1 MTFGLICIHLSNLEH
16 KGGIMILSPKYS
28 CLIIAFVLTLF
39 GAISVQSQ
47 INERELINYAYES
60 TYKPEESEK
69 IIIVNANILTG
80 NGDSILDASILMQ
93 KNKIVA
99 IGKDLDQTDA
109 LVIDAEGK
117 WVTPGIIDIHSHMGV
132 YPAPSLRSN
141 SDGNEA
147 TSPTTPHVWAE
158 HSVWTQDPQY
168 TLALKGGITTF
179 HVLVGSAN
187 LIGGRG
193 VTLKNIRSRTVQ
205 GMKFPNAPYTLKM
218 ACGENPKR
226 VYGGRKS
233 EPSTRMGNVAGYRN
247 AWIEAQAYQRRLNEY
262 AEKSDEAKEM
272 SYSPS
277 RDLGLET
284 LVGVLEGDILVQM
297 HCYRGEEMAV
307 MLDVAKEFDYKIT
320 TFHHAIEAYK
330 VADILAQNSVCA
342 AMWADWWGFKHEA
355 FDMVWENTAIVDQ
368 AENKT
373 GCAIVHSDSAVGIQR
388 LNQEAAKAL
397 AAGQKAGL
405 GLSKERAIQWITL
418 NPAKALGIDDQVGSI
433 EPGKMADIVIW
444 SDDPFSVY
452 SRAEKVFIDG
462 HLKFN
467 IDDPD
472 SFQRTDFDI
481 GIIDPEGDRL

>member
-1 MTFGLICIHLSNLEH
+1 
-16 KGGIMILSPKYS
+16 MILSPKYS

-109 LVIDAEGK
+109 LIIDAEGK

-233 EPSTRMGNVAGYRN
+233 EPSTRMGNVAGYSN